1 MLPHSEDH
9 DGAAHGSNFLAIKY
23 QETLDVRTFFSENI
37 STVTL
42 SAGLSVDIQVFK
54 LEAELLRCLSKK
66 PLSLG
71 AGVVRSP
78 AND

>member
-1 MLPHSEDH
+1 MLSHSEDH
-9 DGAAHGSNFLAIKY
+9 DGVAHGSNFLAIKY
-23 QETLDVRTFFSENI
+23 QETLNVRTFFSENI

-54 LEAELLRCLSKK
+54 LEAKLLRCLSEK

-71 AGVVRSP
+71 ADVARS
-78 AND
+78 AAKH